1 MRGKDS
7 LNQLS
12 KTAVKQNIHGTLTF
26 LLAYPP
32 FNQMDA
38 HHLAW
43 MVEHCQLRFHERGD
57 SIIRPQDGAVQ
68 FFYIVKQGRVRGERM
83 IAGQAAPDTTF
94 EISAG
99 ECFPLAALLGDR
111 ATRTEHIAAED
122 TFCLL
127 LPRDD
132 FQQLISLSLTFRDF
146 ALRGVSS
153 LLEQVN
159 QQAQRRAQETV
170 GAMYSLETQLA
181 ELAIR
186 QPVTCSAEMPI
197 QVAVRAMHEASVGSI
212 VITDSRSVPRGIFT
226 LRDLR
231 QLIAEG
237 VADLQQ
243 PIVSVMTPS
252 PYRMSA
258 SASTFDAAI
267 AMTREHIGH
276 ICVVRGEK
284 LIGVVSER
292 DLFALQR
299 VDLVHLARAISTA
312 SNLLELLRLR
322 ADIHRLVDN
331 MLAHGASA
339 SQLTHIITLLND
351 QTTCRVIELCLQQY
365 GDPGIPFTWLC
376 FGSEARREQTLKT
389 DQDNGILFE
398 ADNDEQAEQIRQRL
412 LPLAR
417 KINQMLAQCGFT
429 LCKGNIMAGNPDL
442 CLSRQE
448 WHKRFTQCIRSATPE
463 NLLASSIFFDL
474 RVVWGSSQ
482 GAEALFD
489 TVLKMVADTPSFQHL
504 LARNALGNRPPLG
517 VFRNFVVSGS
527 GDDKHTVD
535 LKIQGLAPFVDG
547 ARILALAHGIR
558 DTGTVQ
564 RLEQLKQQKV
574 IDRLDADAYEEA
586 YQFIQL
592 LRMQQHQRQEQQDR
606 PFGNRIDP
614 ATLNQLDQ
622 RILRESFRQA
632 QRLQSS
638 LSRRYQ
644 L

>member
-1 MRGKDS
+1 MSKDP

-12 KTAVKQNIHGTLTF
+12 RAAVKQNIHGTLTF
-26 LLAYPP
+26 LLRYPP

-57 SIIRPQDGAVQ
+57 SIIRPQDGVVQ
-68 FFYIVKQGRVRGERM
+68 FFHIVKQGRVRGERL
-83 IAGQAAPDTTF
+83 IVGQPTPDTTF

-99 ECFPLAALLGDR
+99 ECFPLAALIGDR

-122 TFCLL
+122 SFCLL

-132 FQQLISLSLTFRDF
+132 FRHLLGMSPVFRDF

-153 LLEQVN
+153 LLDQVN
-159 QQAQRRAQETV
+159 QQAQRQAQETV
-170 GAMYSLETQLA
+170 GALYSLETSLA
-181 ELAIR
+181 EIAIR
-186 QPVTCSAEMPI
+186 QPVVCPPDTPI
-197 QVAVRAMHEASVGSI
+197 QAAVSAMHEASVGSI
-212 VITDSRSVPRGIFT
+212 VITGKHTVPLGIFT

-231 QLIAEG
+231 QLVAEG
-237 VADLQQ
+237 VNELQQ
-243 PIVSVMTPS
+243 PISSVMTPNPFHLPS
-252 PYRMSA
+252 GA
-258 SASTFDAAI
+258 SAFDAAI

-276 ICVVRGEK
+276 ICVVQGES
-284 LIGVVSER
+284 LVGVVSER

-299 VDLVHLARAISTA
+299 VDLVRLARAISNA
-312 SNLLELLRLR
+312 SGLPELLRLR
-322 ADIHRLVDN
+322 ADIHRLVDS

-351 QTTCRVIELCLQQY
+351 QTTCRVIELCIQQY

-376 FGSEARREQTLKT
+376 FGSEARGEQTLHT

-398 ADNDEQAEQIRQRL
+398 ADNDAQAQHIRQRL

-417 KINQMLAQCGFT
+417 HINEMLAACGFT
-429 LCKGNIMAGNPDL
+429 LCTGNIMASNPEL
-442 CLSRQE
+442 CLSQHE
-448 WHKRFTQCIRSATPE
+448 WRRRFTQCIRTATPE
-463 NLLASSIFFDL
+463 NLLASSIFFDF
-474 RVVWGSSQ
+474 RVVWGDKQ
-482 GAEALFD
+482 GAAALFGA
-489 TVLKMVADTPSFQHL
+489 VLQMVADAPDFQRM
-504 LARNALGNRPPLG
+504 LAHNALSNRPPLG
-517 VFRNFVVSGS
+517 LFRKILVSGS
-527 GDDKHTVD
+527 GQDKHTVD

-547 ARILALAHGIR
+547 ARILALANGIKA
-558 DTGTVQ
+558 TGTVQ
-564 RLEQLKQQKV
+564 RLEQLKQRGL
-574 IDRLDADAYEEA
+574 IAALDADAYEEA

-592 LRMQQHQRQEQQDR
+592 LRMQQHQRQEQQQR
-606 PFGNRIDP
+606 PFSNRVSP
-614 ATLNQLDQ
+614 EKLNQLDQ

-638 LSRRYQ
+638 LSMRYQ

>member
-1 MRGKDS
+1 MSDKDS

-43 MVEHCQLRFHERGD
+43 MVEHCQLRFHEQGD

-83 IAGQAAPDTTF
+83 IVGQQTPDTTF

-99 ECFPLAALLGDR
+99 ECFPLAALVGDR
-111 ATRTEHIAAED
+111 ATRTEHVAAED

-127 LPRDD
+127 LPRND
-132 FQQLISLSLTFRDF
+132 FQQLVGLSPPFRDF

-153 LLEQVN
+153 LLDQVN

-170 GAMYSLETQLA
+170 GALYSLEAQLA
-181 ELAIR
+181 EVAIR
-186 QPVTCSAEMPI
+186 QPVTCSAEIPI
-197 QVAVRAMHEASVGSI
+197 QVAVRTMHEASVGSI
-212 VITDSRSVPRGIFT
+212 VIIDSDMIPLGIFT

-231 QLIAEG
+231 QLVAEG

-243 PIVSVMTPS
+243 PIASVMTPE
-252 PYRMSA
+252 PYRLSA

-267 AMTREHIGH
+267 AMTRQHIGH
-276 ICVVRGEK
+276 ICVIQGEK

-312 SNLLELLRLR
+312 SDLPALLRLR
-322 ADIHRLVDN
+322 SDIHRLVDN

-351 QTTCRVIELCLQQY
+351 QTTCRVIELCLQQHA
-365 GDPGIPFTWLC
+365 DPGIPFTWLC
-376 FGSEARREQTLKT
+376 FGSEARREQTLNT
-389 DQDNGILFE
+389 DQDNGILFD
-398 ADNDEQAEQIRQRL
+398 ADNDEQAAQIRLQL

-417 KINQMLAQCGFT
+417 EINQMLAKCGFT
-429 LCKGNIMAGNPDL
+429 LCKGNIMAGNPEL

-448 WHKRFTQCIRSATPE
+448 WHRRFTQCIRSATPE
-463 NLLASSIFFDL
+463 NLLASSIFFDM
-474 RVVWGSSQ
+474 RVVWGSPQ

-489 TVLKMVADTPSFQHL
+489 AVLEMVADTPSFQHL

-517 VFRNFVVSGS
+517 FFRNFVVSGS
-527 GDDKHTVD
+527 GEDKHTVD
-535 LKIQGLAPFVDG
+535 LKVQGLAPFVDG
-547 ARILALAHGIR
+547 ARILALANGIR

-564 RLEQLKQQKV
+564 RLEQLKQRKI
-574 IDRLDADAYEEA
+574 IDALDADAYEEA

-592 LRMQQHQRQEQQDR
+592 LRMQQHQRQEQQER
-606 PFGNRIDP
+606 PFGNRLDP

-638 LSRRYQ
+638 LSMRYQ